1 MAEES
6 KAQPET
12 IIVGL
17 SGPSSSGKTTL
28 ARLLRTVFS
37 VHGMKTFI
45 IHEDDFYLPDDR
57 IPYTTTPSGKVVQ
70 DWDTV
75 EALDVPRLTATLTY
89 VRHNGTLPPQMRSK
103 EDQNNATHSGVDDA
117 TLEKFHTEIARQLDG
132 LVGVGSGSGKDKGKL
147 TIAFLEGFLL
157 FAPPKAEQPDHIL
170 RPVHENIHLH
180 LFLPA
185 PYDIVKARRE
195 KRSGYVTS
203 GPAPPPVSQDQ
214 IRDEDGE
221 KKQSGK
227 EQSKEEVDQRNHE
240 AESRDLKTPEEHQ
253 PPQNFW
259 TDPPGYVDDIVWPRY
274 VRDHAWLL
282 LPEPGKENE
291 VGSDEMET
299 ILKRIGNGANIRTDA
314 GVAVVPGN
322 GTWLMPQVLEWAVD
336 KVTKFLQEKQGR
348 A

>member
-1 MAEES
+1 MSEETEN
-6 KAQPET
+6 QPET

-28 ARLLRTVFS
+28 ARLLRTAFS

-75 EALDVPRLTATLTY
+75 EAINVPLLASTLAY
-89 VRHNGTLPPQMRSK
+89 VRRHGALPPELPSK
-103 EDQNNATHSGVDDA
+103 EDQNDATHSGVDDA
-117 TLEKFHTEIARQLDG
+117 TLEKIHTEIERKLDG
-132 LVGVGSGSGKDKGKL
+132 LVGVGSGSGKGNGKL

-157 FAPPKAEQPDHIL
+157 FAPPKSEQPDHIL
-170 RPVHENIHLH
+170 RVIHENIHLH

-185 PYDIVKARRE
+185 PYDIVKSRRE

-214 IRDEDGE
+214 IREQDSE
-221 KKQSGK
+221 KKQTSK
-227 EQSKEEVDQRNHE
+227 AQSKEEADQRNHE
-240 AESRDLKTPEEHQ
+240 TDVRDMETPEQHQ

-282 LPEPGKENE
+282 LPEPGKEGE
-291 VGSDEMET
+291 VGSDETET
-299 ILKRIGNGANIRTDA
+299 KIKRIGNGANVRTDA
-314 GVAVVPGN
+314 GVAVAPGN
-322 GTWLMPQVLEWAVD
+322 GTWPMSQVLEWAVD
-336 KVTKFLQEKQGR
+336 KVSKFLEEKQGR